1 MARKLTEEERETVEA
16 LRVTLND
23 ALPPNQR
30 GIASGIASALV
41 RIPAD
46 TVTEEDLGRILGKY
60 EEADEA
66 CAQVVRDTLLDAVE
80 GQEGVYTLRVPEMVA
95 DGDAE
100 GGVDAF
106 LDADRVDVAGDG
118 PADGD
123 MTAGGDVSHEDA
135 DGHAAAHGD
144 SPADKSAEDAAGSR
158 RGASGEHGDKDDE
171 VVQGAVASAPDGG
184 HGEEAS
190 GSEPGK
196 AQGEDGSSEHG
207 SAEPAPAED
216 APTAKPKR
224 SRRRARRTHKTA
236 ESAQDAPAGDAA
248 DDEAQEGQPDAGDS
262 GARDGDPEAQS
273 GSSDQGEDKPQ
284 DVKPG
289 RGSRSRGVRSEKGPK
304 AQVAK
309 AQGGQAQDGKGST
322 ESKSDA
328 GKGSQKTGGKSAADS
343 GVQPSSAK
351 PDRGHHKDSSRDL
364 KKVPYVRRGGETEAE
379 VRQKILN
386 LDQRFWL
393 NGWLL
398 SHPAAYTLYERELL
412 AINDALKDG
421 MLPGDITRRQL
432 AYQMGGDEKFFEY
445 GSDGFR
451 LLRAMGMEDVI
462 RHRPMPKPDLV
473 YYAPR
478 RRKHMRVLVTE
489 NLDPYL
495 DVHDLMYEDG
505 RTSILGQRIHAV
517 VLGGGTPILERN
529 RLALLLDTLGADTV
543 TVLYWGD
550 IDRAGLEI
558 MVKLKEVL
566 GDGYKFRAF
575 TPAYQL
581 MVDKASERFPD
592 PADNESTGQVN
603 IEPMDASLLVD
614 GLTDEAADYA
624 KAVIDDCGLIPQEI
638 LTRRDL

>member
-1 MARKLTEEERETVEA
+1 MARRLTEQERENVEA
-16 LRVTLND
+16 MTSRLIE
-23 ALPPNQR
+23 ALPPAQR
-30 GIASGIASALV
+30 SFSSGIASALV
-41 RIPAD
+41 RMSGN
-46 TVTEEDLGRILGKY
+46 TVTEDDLAHILDKY
-60 EEADEA
+60 EEADETV
-66 CAQVVRDTLLDAVE
+66 AQVVRDTLLDAVE
-80 GQEGVYTLRVPEMVA
+80 GQEGVYTLRTPQPVGEDGATDGEDDEGVPSDTSREEA
-95 DGDAE
+95 HADAPTDGDTPAGE
-100 GGVDAF
+100 
-106 LDADRVDVAGDG
+106 DVEDGAG
-118 PADGD
+118 PAQ
-123 MTAGGDVSHEDA
+123 DVSS
-135 DGHAAAHGD
+135 GHGD
-144 SPADKSAEDAAGSR
+144 ED
-158 RGASGEHGDKDDE
+158 DTT
-171 VVQGAVASAPDGG
+171 QGAPAPASDDGRGGNAPLPDCD
-184 HGEEAS
+184 ES
-190 GSEPGK
+190 
-196 AQGEDGSSEHG
+196 QGEDGSP
-207 SAEPAPAED
+207 EPVPTDD
-216 APTAKPKR
+216 APTTKPKR

-236 ESAQDAPAGDAA
+236 ELGQDARAEDAT
-248 DDEAQEGQPDAGDS
+248 DA
-262 GARDGDPEAQS
+262 
-273 GSSDQGEDKPQ
+273 
-284 DVKPG
+284 DVKVPDTK
-289 RGSRSRGVRSEKGPK
+289 SKDDS
-304 AQVAK
+304 K
-309 AQGGQAQDGKGST
+309 AQGGKASKESRQDC
-322 ESKSDA
+322 DRDPQRA
-328 GKGSQKTGGKSAADS
+328 GDKSAAN
-343 GVQPSSAK
+343 GGTNLPSAK
-351 PDRGHHKDSSRDL
+351 QPEKAHRKDCSRDL

-517 VLGGGTPILERN
+517 VLGGGTPILEKN

-592 PADNESTGQVN
+592 PADNETTGQVN

-614 GLTDEAADYA
+614 GLTDEAAAYA
-624 KAVIDDCGLIPQEI
+624 RAVIDDCGLIPQEI